1 MPGTK
6 KFSISMPSSEF
17 RALEA
22 GRRKAGRTRSQYI
35 RDILAAQAVDA
46 KETSKK
52 TQAREEPGFA
62 AGRIGEEGSAY
73 RPPPLLEFTD
83 AAERKRRAIAAAGR
97 FESGLPDLSIGHDRH
112 LADQPA
118 GNGEKDPGTS
128 GEAGGGR

>member
-1 MPGTK
+1 MPGTM
-6 KFSISMPSSEF
+6 KFSISMPVSEF

-35 RDILAAQAVDA
+35 RDILAGERVDA
-46 KETSKK
+46 KEESNK
-52 TQAREEPGFA
+52 TRAREKHSFA
-62 AGRIGEEGSAY
+62 AGRISEEGSAY
-73 RPPPLLEFTD
+73 GSPPLLEFTD
-83 AAERKRRAIAAAGR
+83 AAERKRRAVAAAGR

-118 GNGEKDPGTS
+118 EDVEKGPGTS